1 MQQKRQSKRIINY
14 ILLLQLPLLLS
25 IAITACGGGGDSPSV
40 FNGDVTHRRGHQQA
54 YGTVQ
59 DGMMA
64 VHGDRKMSW
73 RVKKLRELKS

>member
-40 FNGDVTHRRGHQQA
+40 FNGDVTPPA
-54 YGTVQ
+54 GTSTGVWDSSRWD
-59 DGMMA
+59 DGSTW
-64 VHGDRKMSW
+64 GP
-73 RVKKLRELKS
+73 